1 MQKNSGRSG
10 HGTHTVRRPLASAR
24 AVAAAT
30 CAGVLD
36 NGAGV
41 MPCVIRPI
49 TKPGRTSS
57 SCIAEPCSASASPLA
72 NPSKPALADP

>member
-1 MQKNSGRSG
+1 MQKNSGRSS

-57 SCIAEPCSASASPLA
+57 SCIPEPCSASDSPLA